1 MGTFIRSLL
10 LLLPEK
16 VEDQPHKQAIVQI
29 RKLTEM
35 FSVVTVFIRALLS
48 LWTRVKADESP
59 LMHRKAAP

>member
-1 MGTFIRSLL
+1 M
-10 LLLPEK
+10 LPEK

-59 LMHRKAAP
+59 PMHRKAAP